1 MLHINWRQQYYT
13 ENVMLM
19 SPAFI
24 WYAKCLYSS
33 DFEFFELG
41 IWLQGQTRSR
51 TLKRCQIRKIIGQN
65 RGSWTSMWALSN
77 ENCGLSPSPPPKSS
91 SQLQKAPESNSTNL
105 SVARSTVKEQ
115 FAKNHPV
122 QWGPWSCQGAWRLW
136 DQGRAYYWVRLV
148 KGLLELQGFQAMT
161 WKLK

>member
-51 TLKRCQIRKIIGQN
+51 TLKRCRFGKLKDKIG
-65 RGSWTSMWALSN
+65 GVELL
-77 ENCGLSPSPPPKSS
+77 CGHCQMKTVASPSPPPKSS

-136 DQGRAYYWVRLV
+136 YLNRWIRESREAPII
-148 KGLLELQGFQAMT
+148 ELD
-161 WKLK
+161 